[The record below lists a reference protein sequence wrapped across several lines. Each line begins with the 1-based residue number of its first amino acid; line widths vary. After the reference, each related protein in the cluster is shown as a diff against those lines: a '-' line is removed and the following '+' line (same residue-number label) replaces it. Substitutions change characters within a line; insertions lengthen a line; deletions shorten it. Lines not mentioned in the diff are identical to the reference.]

1 MIKKVL
7 LNNLKKI
14 LVFMKNNFIVSSV
27 HIQEIQNDQSM
38 IIWEIYIKE
47 KKKLILK
54 LVIIIWK
61 RNFLDKSNKKL

>member
-38 IIWEIYIKE
+38 II
-47 KKKLILK
+47 
-54 LVIIIWK
+54 
-61 RNFLDKSNKKL
+61 